1 MEFKQGDK
9 RRKRGS
15 ERKGGRGR
23 KGDSETERET
33 EAETQRV
40 GSTRFQLVVLGGSSG
55 LIF

>member
-23 KGDSETERET
+23 KGDSETERERQRQRRRGSGGRT
-33 EAETQRV
+33 ENV
-40 GSTRFQLVVLGGSSG
+40 FDLFFSL
-55 LIF
+55 